1 MNEQKVQGTCWGEIF
16 RKAMEEQGISQNR
29 MAKDLQM
36 PLSTLQYRLK
46 DGIELKKSVFEKMAN
61 YLKITI

>member
-1 MNEQKVQGTCWGEIF
+1 MNEQKVKGTCWGEIF